1 MDFLHYGTHRMNKSQ
16 LLEQLSNK
24 FKHLPFRE
32 VEKMFEK
39 IILTFADSLASG
51 ERIEIRDFGSFA
63 IRYREKRNARNPKT
77 GEKITVAAKKL
88 IYFRSSKKMKRVINE
103 KQP

>member
-1 MDFLHYGTHRMNKSQ
+1 MVFLHYGTHRMNKSQ

-32 VEKMFEK
+32 VEKLFEK

-51 ERIEIRDFGSFA
+51 ERIEIRDFGSFS
-63 IRYREKRNARNPKT
+63 IRHREKRKARNPKT
-77 GEKITVAAKKL
+77 GKEITVEAKKL
-88 IYFRSSKKMKRVINE
+88 IYFRSSKNLKSIINE
-103 KQP
+103 K